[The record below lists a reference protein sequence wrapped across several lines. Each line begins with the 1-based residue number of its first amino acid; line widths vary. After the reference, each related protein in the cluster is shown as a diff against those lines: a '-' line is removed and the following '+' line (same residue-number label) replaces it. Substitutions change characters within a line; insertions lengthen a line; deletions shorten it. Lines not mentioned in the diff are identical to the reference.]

1 MPLSVGAWCLAY
13 FAGWDAAVGSPPLL
27 QTILIASIS
36 SIWIYYDAKRNG
48 IYMVGA
54 IQFLLFF
61 AWMIAVP
68 FYLVHTR
75 KMIGLAWA
83 VVQVIAT
90 CGLWYA
96 GWVLH

>member
-1 MPLSVGAWCLAY
+1 
-13 FAGWDAAVGSPPLL
+13 
-27 QTILIASIS
+27 
-36 SIWIYYDAKRNG
+36 
-48 IYMVGA
+48 MVGA

-83 VVQVIAT
+83 VVQVIAVY
-90 CGLWYA
+90 GLWYA